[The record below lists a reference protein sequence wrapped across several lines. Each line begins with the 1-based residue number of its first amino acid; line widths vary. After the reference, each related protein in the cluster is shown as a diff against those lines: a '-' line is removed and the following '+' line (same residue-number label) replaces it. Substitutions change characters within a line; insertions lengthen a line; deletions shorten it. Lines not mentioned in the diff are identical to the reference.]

1 MDFDHL
7 SVTASVATPSYPCG
21 IARAELAA
29 KELSFGSKFQYPTYR
44 GAPEGEMSAD
54 DEVLF
59 PGGNPGAKC
68 KSISHRCYLRQ
79 VAFQLELTQETIY
92 LPPGCL
98 QGGLPAYR
106 GAPEGEMCADDEALL
121 HTWIT

>member
-1 MDFDHL
+1 MDLRVEVPVPHVPSTKAFLDFDHL

-54 DEVLF
+54 DEVLL
-59 PGGNPGAKC
+59 PGGK
-68 KSISHRCYLRQ
+68 
-79 VAFQLELTQETIY
+79 F
-92 LPPGCL
+92 
-98 QGGLPAYR
+98 
-106 GAPEGEMCADDEALL
+106 
-121 HTWIT
+121 